1 MGTKFKLSMTVISII
16 IGFMLAIQFQ
26 TIKKPKVR
34 DTRDMWELRE
44 DLLKEQDLQS
54 KLLKEISSNE
64 ERIEKYEAKVKDSKE
79 QALKDTLDELKK
91 EAGQTEVNGP
101 GIVIKIDVLK
111 EALLLGEKVK
121 DVSPALLKRLVNDLN
136 MYGAKQ
142 ISIDGERVIN
152 TTVIRDINGD
162 TKINGHSINQYP
174 LEVRVIAE
182 NSESADKLYNR
193 IQVSPVIDE
202 FFVDNLKVMIGKPEE
217 SISIPAYDES
227 IRIRY
232 MKPVK

>member
-1 MGTKFKLSMTVISII
+1 M
-16 IGFMLAIQFQ
+16 
-26 TIKKPKVR
+26 
-34 DTRDMWELRE
+34 
-44 DLLKEQDLQS
+44 
-54 KLLKEISSNE
+54 
-64 ERIEKYEAKVKDSKE
+64 
-79 QALKDTLDELKK
+79 
-91 EAGQTEVNGP
+91 
-101 GIVIKIDVLK
+101 
-111 EALLLGEKVK
+111 GEKVK
-121 DVSPALLKRLVNDLN
+121 DVSPVLLKRLVNDLN

-152 TTVIRDINGD
+152 TTLIRDINGD

-202 FFVDNLKVMIGKPEE
+202 FFVDNLQVKIGKPEE